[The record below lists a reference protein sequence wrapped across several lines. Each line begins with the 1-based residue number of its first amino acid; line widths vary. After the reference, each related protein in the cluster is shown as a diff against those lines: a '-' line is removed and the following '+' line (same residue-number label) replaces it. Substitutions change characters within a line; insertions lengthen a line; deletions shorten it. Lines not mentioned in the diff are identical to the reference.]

1 MTDRDTLIN
10 ARKKFRRALGV
21 PIIQLPGQRRL
32 MGGKDLNGS
41 VWVQI
46 EGQDRITMPPKQA
59 IEFAVGL
66 LKACGIHLEQV
77 NTDDLVDG

>member
-1 MTDRDTLIN
+1 MNDLVK
-10 ARKKFRRALGV
+10 ARQKFRRDLGQ

-32 MGGKDLNGS
+32 FGGKDLNGG

-59 IEFAVGL
+59 IEFAIGL
-66 LKACGIHLEQV
+66 LKACGVQLEEA
-77 NTDDLVDG
+77 NANELMNG

>member
-1 MTDRDTLIN
+1 MNDLVK
-10 ARKKFRRALGV
+10 ARQKFRRALGQ

-32 MGGKDLNGS
+32 FGGKDLNGG

-59 IEFAVGL
+59 IEFAIGL
-66 LKACGIHLEQV
+66 LKACGVQLEEA
-77 NTDDLVDG
+77 NASELLNG